1 MCGLF
6 LISCKINLLK
16 LSRLLVD
23 YLIQHKSL
31 KLQGI
36 GILTFDEKI
45 VRTPEQEKEGLI
57 FAPESIQFK
66 EDRKLKEDIELIGFI
81 SKETG
86 KIMPLAAADLDSYL
100 ELGKQLINISKPF
113 VLESIG
119 VLQKNG
125 QNKLEFNQGDSYI
138 APTDHIQKKGS
149 RVTDEEVHFD
159 DNYLKPA
166 KKNPNNFNFLAIAT
180 LILLGLA
187 LIGWVASYLYKK
199 SNLAET
205 ETVYTTNSSPV
216 IQEPAPDTTKSQKI
230 TDTVT
235 TLAAIKDTLA
245 VPTNPIVKTE
255 AGTFNLILE
264 IAGRNRAMKRY
275 ADLKEWGHK
284 VEMTTTDSV
293 KYKIFI
299 PVTAPLSDTIRH
311 RDSLSR
317 FFGRKVWIE
326 TK

>member
-1 MCGLF
+1 M
-6 LISCKINLLK
+6 KI
-16 LSRLLVD
+16 SRLLAD
-23 YLIQHKSL
+23 YLVQYKSL

-36 GILTFDEKI
+36 GILTFDETI
-45 VRTPEQEKEGLI
+45 SRTPEQEKEGII
-57 FAPESIQFK
+57 FAPESLQFK
-66 EDRKLKEDIELIGFI
+66 EDRKLKEDHELIGFI

-86 KIMPLAAADLDSYL
+86 KILPLAAADLDSYL

-125 QNKLEFNQGDSYI
+125 QNKLEFNQGDSYT
-138 APTDHIQKKGS
+138 APTDQIHKKGN

-166 KKNPNNFNFLAIAT
+166 KKVSNNYNFLAIAS

-187 LIGWVASYLYKK
+187 LIGWVAIYLYNK
-199 SNLAET
+199 SNLTET
-205 ETVYTTNSSPV
+205 DTVYTTKSSPLTP
-216 IQEPAPDTTKSQKI
+216 EPPPDKTKLLTI
-230 TDTVT
+230 TDTVS
-235 TLAAIKDTLA
+235 TLVALKDTLS
-245 VPTNPIVKTE
+245 VPTNSIVKNVS
-255 AGTFNLILE
+255 GTFNLVLE
-264 IAGRNRAMKRY
+264 ISGRNRAIKRF

-284 VEMTTTDSV
+284 VEMTTKDSL
-293 KYKIFI
+293 KYKIFF
-299 PVTAPLSDTIRH
+299 PVNAPLSDTIRH

>member
-1 MCGLF
+1 
-6 LISCKINLLK
+6 LK

-23 YLIQHKSL
+23 YLIQHKCL

-36 GILTFDEKI
+36 GVLTFDETI

-57 FAPESIQFK
+57 FAPESIEFK
-66 EDRKLKEDIELIGFI
+66 EDRKLKEDQELIGYI

-86 KIMPLAAADLDSYL
+86 KILPLAAADLDSYL

-138 APTDHIQKKGS
+138 APTDQIQKKGS
-149 RVTDEEVHFD
+149 RAAGEEVHFD

-166 KKNPNNFNFLAIAT
+166 KKISNNYNFLAIAT

-199 SNLAET
+199 SNLT
-205 ETVYTTNSSPV
+205 ETDTSYTTKSSPV
-216 IQEPAPDTTKSQKI
+216 MQEPAPDTTKLLTI

-235 TLAAIKDTLA
+235 TLVSVKDTLS
-245 VPTNPIVKTE
+245 VPSNSTVKT
-255 AGTFNLILE
+255 ATGTFNLVLE
-264 IAGRNRAMKRY
+264 FAGRNRAIKRF

-284 VEMTTTDSV
+284 VEMTTNDSV
-293 KYKIFI
+293 TYKIIF
-299 PVTAPLSDTIRH
+299 PVNAPLSDTIRH

>member
-1 MCGLF
+1 M
-6 LISCKINLLK
+6 K

-23 YLIQHKSL
+23 YLLQHKCL

-36 GILTFDEKI
+36 GMLTFDETI
-45 VRTPEQEKEGLI
+45 VRTPEQEKEGLM

-66 EDRKLKEDIELIGFI
+66 EDRKLKEDHELIGFI

-119 VLQKNG
+119 ILQKNG

-149 RVTDEEVHFD
+149 RVTDDDVHFD
-159 DNYLKPA
+159 ENYLKPTQ
-166 KKNPNNFNFLAIAT
+166 KISNNYNFIAIAA

-187 LIGWVASYLYKK
+187 IIGWVASYLYKK
-199 SNLAET
+199 SNLSET
-205 ETVYTTNSSPV
+205 ETVYTTKSSPV
-216 IQEPAPDTTKSQKI
+216 IEEPVPDTTKSQTI
-230 TDTVT
+230 TDSVI
-235 TLAAIKDTLA
+235 TLAALKDTLA
-245 VPTNPIVKTE
+245 VPTNPIVKTD
-255 AGTFNLILE
+255 AGTFNLVLE
-264 IAGRNRAMKRY
+264 IAGRNKAVKRY

-284 VEMTTTDSV
+284 VEMTTADSI
-293 KYKIFI
+293 KFKISF
-299 PVTAPLSDTIRH
+299 PVIAPLSDTIRH

>member
-1 MCGLF
+1 
-6 LISCKINLLK
+6 LK
-16 LSRLLVD
+16 LSRLLAD

-36 GILTFDEKI
+36 GILSFDETI
-45 VRTPEQEKEGLI
+45 ARTPEQEKEGLI
-57 FAPESIQFK
+57 FAPDSIQFK
-66 EDRKLKEDIELIGFI
+66 EDKKLAEDKELISFI

-125 QNKLEFNQGDSYI
+125 QNKLEFNQGDSYF
-138 APTDHIQKKGS
+138 APTDQIHKKTS

-159 DNYLKPA
+159 DNYLRPA
-166 KKNPNNFNFLAIAT
+166 KKNTNSFNYLVIAT

-199 SNLAET
+199 SNLPET
-205 ETVYTTNSSPV
+205 DTSFTTKTSQI
-216 IQEPAPDTTKSQKI
+216 IQEPAPDTTKLQSV

-235 TLAAIKDTLA
+235 TLVAIKDTLA
-245 VPTNPIVKTE
+245 VPLNSTPKIQP
-255 AGTFNLILE
+255 GTFNLVLE
-264 IAGRNRAMKRY
+264 ISSHNRAMKRF

-284 VEMTTTDSV
+284 VEMTTTDSI
-293 KYKIFI
+293 KYKLFI
-299 PVTAPLSDTIRH
+299 PVNAPLSDTIRH

>member
-1 MCGLF
+1 MCCLF
-6 LISCKINLLK
+6 LISCKIILLK
-16 LSRLLVD
+16 ISRLLAD
-23 YLIQHKSL
+23 YLVQHKSL

-36 GILTFDEKI
+36 GILTFDERI
-45 VRTPEQEKEGLI
+45 ARTPEQEKEGI
-57 FAPESIQFK
+57 FFAPESLEFK
-66 EDRKLKEDIELIGFI
+66 EDRKLKEDHELIGFI

-86 KIMPLAAADLDSYL
+86 KILPLAAADLDSYL

-138 APTDHIQKKGS
+138 APTDQIQKKGS
-149 RVTDEEVHFD
+149 RVKDEEVHFD

-166 KKNPNNFNFLAIAT
+166 KKVSNNYNFLVIAS

-187 LIGWVASYLYKK
+187 LIGWVAIYLYNK
-199 SNLAET
+199 SNLT
-205 ETVYTTNSSPV
+205 ETDTAYTTKSSPV
-216 IQEPAPDTTKSQKI
+216 TPEPAPDTTKLLSI
-230 TDTVT
+230 TDTVS
-235 TLAAIKDTLA
+235 TLATLKDTLS
-245 VPTNPIVKTE
+245 VPTNSIVKIE
-255 AGTFNLILE
+255 SGTFNLVLE
-264 IAGRNRAMKRY
+264 ISGRNRAMKRF

-284 VEMTTTDSV
+284 VEMTTKDSL
-293 KYKIFI
+293 KYKIFF
-299 PVTAPLSDTIRH
+299 PVNAPLSDTIRH

>member
-1 MCGLF
+1 M
-6 LISCKINLLK
+6 K

-23 YLIQHKSL
+23 YLIQHKCL

-36 GILTFDEKI
+36 GMLTFNETI

-57 FAPESIQFK
+57 FAPDSIQFN
-66 EDRKLKEDIELIGFI
+66 EDRKLKEDPELIGFI

-86 KIMPLAAADLDSYL
+86 KILPLASADLDSYL

-119 VLQKNG
+119 ILQKNG

-149 RVTDEEVHFD
+149 RVSDDEVHFD
-159 DNYLKPA
+159 ENYLKP
-166 KKNPNNFNFLAIAT
+166 KQKISNNYNFLAIAA

-187 LIGWVASYLYKK
+187 IIGWVASYLYKK
-199 SNLAET
+199 SNFIET
-205 ETVYTTNSSPV
+205 ETAYTTKSSPA
-216 IQEPAPDTTKSQKI
+216 IQEPVPDTTKSQII

-235 TLAAIKDTLA
+235 TLAALKDTLA

-255 AGTFNLILE
+255 AGTFNLVME
-264 IAGRNRAMKRY
+264 IAGRNRAVKRF

-293 KYKIFI
+293 KYKILF
-299 PVTAPLSDTIRH
+299 PVIAPLSDTIRH

>member
-1 MCGLF
+1 M
-6 LISCKINLLK
+6 K
-16 LSRLLVD
+16 LSRLLAD
-23 YLIQHKSL
+23 YLVQHKTL

-36 GILTFDEKI
+36 GILTVDETVSKS
-45 VRTPEQEKEGLI
+45 PEQEKEGII
-57 FAPESIQFK
+57 FAPNSIHFQ
-66 EDRKLKEDIELIGFI
+66 EDRKLGEDKDLIVFI
-81 SKETG
+81 SRETG
-86 KIMPLAAADLDSYL
+86 KIMPLASSDLDSYL

-125 QNKLEFNQGDSYI
+125 QNKLEFNQGEAHSAQMDQN
-138 APTDHIQKKGS
+138 HKKTS
-149 RVTDEEVHFD
+149 RPNDEEVHFD
-159 DNYLKPA
+159 DNYLRPA
-166 KKNPNNFNFLAIAT
+166 KKTAGSFNYLAIAS

-199 SNLAET
+199 SNLPEKDT
-205 ETVYTTNSSPV
+205 GFTTMSSPV
-216 IQEPAPDTTKSQKI
+216 IQEPVPDTLKTQRF

-235 TLAAIKDTLA
+235 TFAAVVDTA
-245 VPTNPIVKTE
+245 AASMNATDKTE
-255 AGTFNLILE
+255 PGTFNLVLE
-264 IAGRNRAMKRY
+264 ISNRNRAMKRY

-284 VEMTTTDSV
+284 VEMITTDSV
-293 KYKIFI
+293 NYKLFI
-299 PVTAPLSDTIRH
+299 PVSAPLSDTIRH

>member
-1 MCGLF
+1 
-6 LISCKINLLK
+6 LK
-16 LSRLLVD
+16 LSRLLAD

-36 GILTFDEKI
+36 GILSFDETI
-45 VRTPEQEKEGLI
+45 ARTPEQEKEGLI
-57 FAPESIQFK
+57 FAPDSIQFK
-66 EDRKLKEDIELIGFI
+66 EDKKLAEDKELISFI

-125 QNKLEFNQGDSYI
+125 QNKLEFNQGDSYF
-138 APTDHIQKKGS
+138 APTDQIHKKTS

-159 DNYLKPA
+159 DNYLRPA
-166 KKNPNNFNFLAIAT
+166 KKNTNSFNYLVIAT

-199 SNLAET
+199 SNLPET
-205 ETVYTTNSSPV
+205 DTSFTTKTSQI
-216 IQEPAPDTTKSQKI
+216 IQEPAPDTTKLQSV

-235 TLAAIKDTLA
+235 TLAAVNDISS
-245 VPTNPIVKTE
+245 VPTNSIVKTE
-255 AGTFNLILE
+255 PGTFNLVLE
-264 IAGRNRAMKRY
+264 ISNRNRAIKRF

-284 VEMTTTDSV
+284 VEMTTTDSI
-293 KYKIFI
+293 KYKIFFPI
-299 PVTAPLSDTIRH
+299 IAPLSDTIRH